1 MHPTKDV
8 LFVKKDTDGMKNFTN
23 AHAAIYQDKLLT
35 DIVFAHHQKQFGTK
49 SQKPAH
55 AHPTPS
61 EKTVPHV
68 QLQESGTTDQTLVI
82 AHHQPLSGTE
92 LNVSAQPTDTV
103 QAALNAQLQD
113 IGTPLLTN
121 ALAIAPSSGTVKNVS
136 AQLDISYGKEDV
148 LNAPKDTHGKTTNVK
163 PVHAPSRSYKF

>member
-23 AHAAIYQDKLLT
+23 AHAAIYQDKFLM
-35 DIVFAHHQKQFGTK
+35 DIVFAHHQKQTGTM

-55 AHPTPS
+55 AHPKPT

-92 LNVSAQPTDTV
+92 LNVSAHSTDTV
-103 QAALNAQLQD
+103 QAALNAQLQE

-121 ALAIAPSSGTVKNVS
+121 ALAIASSSGTVKNVS

-163 PVHAPSRSYKF
+163 LVHAPSRRYKF